1 MPALIKTHKK
11 SVMVTLSTF
20 TFKSRTLSIA
30 IEIHDTQ
37 HINII
42 HNDTRLCVSR
52 IFVLSVVRLSAMAPS
67 VYALKQDFQLLRQA
81 LSKLS

>member
-1 MPALIKTHKK
+1 
-11 SVMVTLSTF
+11 MVTLSTF
-20 TFKSRTLSIA
+20 TFKLTTLGIA
-30 IEIHDTQ
+30 IKIHDTQ

-52 IFVLSVVRLSAMAPS
+52 IFIVVLSVVGLSVMAPS